1 MAAADSMN
9 QLIGLG
15 NLIGQVTG
23 KSSTQKSTQTTQG
36 NITQAGVDRL
46 LEQILSGKG
55 GVKDI
60 SGAVRGAGLYN
71 SSTELQLQNDLAAR
85 AAGEVEARRAGTT
98 TTTETTTEQPG
109 IGIGSLIA
117 PLAGA
122 AVVRP
127 FLDRM
132 MGLAGG
138 GSSAG
143 NAALGTSAS
152 MVNPTAGAGFT
163 AAGPAVGDLSNMA
176 ALGAAGTASGINNVI
191 SGLTAS
197 GSGTALQGAGA
208 LGGSLASDL
217 GMAFGDAASAG
228 STALQGASAA
238 SGFGDLVSNVPIVG
252 NILSGLLGGQNGD
265 PFGSPFGFASTLASG
280 AMSMGPLGLIAAPV
294 AATFGMMLSDLG
306 ISVVCTALQKYGH
319 LDSAEYAKGQ
329 SFLKKL
335 NRRVVRGYYHW
346 GVPLAYKI
354 YAEEGKGKWT
364 RRALP
369 WARSRT
375 KLIASDSKIRHLRY
389 PLGTLTIILGQPICW
404 CIGGLL
410 DLRDYLVEKR
420 DGIRI

>member
-23 KSSTQKSTQTTQG
+23 KSSSQKSTQTTQG
-36 NITQAGVDRL
+36 NISQTGVDRL

-98 TTTETTTEQPG
+98 TTTETETDQPG

-127 FLDRM
+127 LLDKF
-132 MGLAGG
+132 MGMAGDALNPAASAAG
-138 GSSAG
+138 TSSALV
-143 NAALGTSAS
+143 A
-152 MVNPTAGAGFT
+152 PTAGSGFT
-163 AAGPAVGDLSNMA
+163 QAGPAVGDLSNMA

-191 SGLTAS
+191 SGLTSA
-197 GSGTALQGAGA
+197 GSGTAIQGAGA
-208 LGGSLASDL
+208 LSGNLASDL

-228 STALQGASAA
+228 STALSAGAGGGAA
-238 SGFGDLVSNVPIVG
+238 GGLSSVPIVG

-265 PFGSPFGFASTLASG
+265 PFGNPFGFASTLASG

-319 LDSAEYAKGQ
+319 LDKAEYAKGQ
-329 SFLKKL
+329 EFLKKL

-346 GVPLAYKI
+346 GVPLAYRI

-364 RRALP
+364 RLALP

-375 KLIASDSKIRHLRY
+375 KLIASSSKTRYLRY
-389 PLGTLTIILGQPICW
+389 PLGTLTVVIGQPICW